1 MGPADPA
8 FTVSEAMWH
17 AAMALDDKAA
27 AVIDEPGTRFDAAA
41 QGTVGYHEAGAPPHR
56 RARS

>member
-1 MGPADPA
+1 
-8 FTVSEAMWH
+8 MWH